1 MSKGFMDMKK
11 YKEDKEDTNLGA
23 FLGGLVFI
31 LTALWA
37 LWSGILRPNLGQMS
51 RDWHTVSCIVTS
63 ASVQRKDSGV
73 SIDFVL
79 RVRYVYNLGNVSY
92 EGDAEMKFRRLS
104 SRLPLLE
111 RYAKGSAHK
120 CMVNLTS
127 PSKSVLKI
135 RNPEKAWS
143 DDIGYTLVWFVFL
156 GIGVCAI
163 LSSIVRNARFSIVR
177 NARFI
182 VFLLMT
188 GCFFFVAL
196 ISLVKY
202 LVLTYSCQ
210 HYEKVQAEVLYT
222 GINYKI
228 EPLGGRMH
236 KTVYIPVVGYRYFVK
251 GEQYENDRYNYFVE
265 SIYRKESAMSEIA
278 HFAVGDTIDVYVS
291 RRHPQ
296 DSVLIKPYGVFPIE
310 QLVVGLLGTIGGAV
324 AICLG
329 IKSFIKEAS
338 L

>member
-1 MSKGFMDMKK
+1 MDMKK
-11 YKEDKEDTNLGA
+11 YKEDTNLGA
-23 FLGGLVFI
+23 LSLGLVFI
-31 LTALWA
+31 LMALWG
-37 LWSGILRPNLGQMS
+37 LWSEILRPNLGQMS

-143 DDIGYTLVWFVFL
+143 DNIGYTLVCFVFL
-156 GIGVCAI
+156 GIGVCSI
-163 LSSIVRNARFSIVR
+163 VSSIVRNTGL
-177 NARFI
+177 I

-222 GINYKI
+222 GINYI
-228 EPLGGRMH
+228 RETMGGKKH
-236 KTVYIPVVGYRYFVK
+236 QTIYIPVVGYRYFVK

-265 SIYRKESAMSEIA
+265 RICRKESAMSEIA

-324 AICLG
+324 MICFG

-338 L
+338 R

>member
-31 LTALWA
+31 LMALCG

-79 RVRYVYNLGNVSY
+79 RVRYVYNLENVSY

-143 DDIGYTLVWFVFL
+143 DDIGYALVCFVFL

-163 LSSIVRNARFSIVR
+163 LSRIVRNAE
-177 NARFI
+177 FI
-182 VFLLMT
+182 VVLLMT

-228 EPLGGRMH
+228 EPMMRGHMH

-329 IKSFIKEAS
+329 IKSFIKDAS